1 MIEDADIRSQSA
13 HVFTEAADS
22 EIMEV
27 LVRHFG
33 EQTSMGISIDAR
45 LGVVC
50 LSRCL
55 VSMLVSFEAYEAVEL
70 LRAME
75 SVVMDQR
82 KIALDELK
90 RSGRA

>member
-45 LGVVC
+45 AR
-50 LSRCL
+50 SRWTNSSDRGAHDHRPL
-55 VSMLVSFEAYEAVEL
+55 H
-70 LRAME
+70 RH
-75 SVVMDQR
+75 
-82 KIALDELK
+82 
-90 RSGRA
+90 RS